1 MSQQRMRRATLQ
13 GHGLQSLRNHDPQ
26 SNQHDQESS
35 RLQPAPCLGHG
46 RQEAS
51 SKSAHSA
58 SRLNKISMIRPG
70 LGVHIDDTFPR
81 PPTFVL
87 TSQNAVQHTSA
98 TTACV
103 VCTLRTY
110 IQSVPMFRF
119 VGPDITGVRLS
130 KSLSASAHRAWRI
143 TIAQLVLAV
152 GGQAQM
158 TQRVVFPQARHAQV
172 LFCSVLSRRPPS
184 YSFPAYFILHT
195 LVLSCPVL
203 NCPVPVRPVLSRR
216 APVLSGPQC

>member
-1 MSQQRMRRATLQ
+1 MGYNRYAIMIHKAINTIRKAVGFSPLRASDTDV
-13 GHGLQSLRNHDPQ
+13 GTPAV
-26 SNQHDQESS
+26 NQHI
-35 RLQPAPCLGHG
+35 G
-46 RQEAS
+46 
-51 SKSAHSA
+51 A
-58 SRLNKISMIRPG
+58 SRFNKISMIRPG

-87 TSQNAVQHTSA
+87 TSQNAVQYTSA
-98 TTACV
+98 TTAM
-103 VCTLRTY
+103 CTLRTY

-143 TIAQLVLAV
+143 TIARLALAV

-203 NCPVPVRPVLSRR
+203 NRPVPMRPVLSRR
-216 APVLSGPQC
+216 APVLSSPQC